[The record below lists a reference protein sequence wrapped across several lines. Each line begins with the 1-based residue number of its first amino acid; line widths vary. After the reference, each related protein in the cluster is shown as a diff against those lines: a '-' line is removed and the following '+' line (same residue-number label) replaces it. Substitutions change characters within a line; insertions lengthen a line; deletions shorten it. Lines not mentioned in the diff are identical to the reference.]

1 MKNLT
6 NKFEHFRKT
15 FKGIVISMK
24 QYGIFVI
31 MLIQVFCCFGQNIE
45 PIPKGAILANEGKYE
60 EAIKAYSFSIKLEPT
75 NAEYYFRRGKL
86 YLKVCS
92 YDSAL
97 LDFNKTS
104 ELKSDYCE
112 AYIYSAYIYSSQQK
126 SINALQKYDTMC
138 KNNCTQED
146 LDEFKTLVFPIL
158 QESNY
163 QREVDFFITVFK
175 LFLKKW

>member
-1 MKNLT
+1 MKECVM
-6 NKFEHFRKT
+6 F
-15 FKGIVISMK
+15 II
-24 QYGIFVI
+24 
-31 MLIQVFCCFGQNIE
+31 LIQTFCCFAQDTIE
-45 PIPKGAILANEGKYE
+45 PIITGAILANEGKYE

-86 YLKVCS
+86 YLKLCS

-104 ELKSDYCE
+104 ELKPDYCE

-126 SINALQKYDTMC
+126 SINALQKYDAMC

-146 LDEFKTLVFPIL
+146 LDEFNTLVFPIL

-163 QREVDFFITVFK
+163 KKEVDFCMTVFRQ
-175 LFLKKW
+175 FLKRWSLF